1 MPYNQVDPKLPLLT
15 MDGDVMSG
23 VQGHILKNC
32 PPVGWAPRPHG
43 LAPVLPGLSPALGA
57 THPPRPPPR
66 APSLR
71 VSLNP
76 RCLLSSLRA
85 GADMQ

>member
-43 LAPVLPGLSPALGA
+43 LAPVLPGLSPDLGA
-57 THPPRPPPR
+57 THLPPLPPTEG
-66 APSLR
+66 
-71 VSLNP
+71 
-76 RCLLSSLRA
+76 LLPQGLSEPPLSPVLT
-85 GADMQ
+85 ADWS